1 VAAKI
6 RPMINHR
13 LGYISNLSMSMD
25 TPYLDI
31 ATYGGIY
38 PNMIRTPGHMTID
51 MQIIVPEANIP
62 RNIGNYLLGLQQ
74 PFINYAIQS
83 EFQCLYCGRPN
94 SIDRTDCMSCGAI
107 RSFVLG

>member
-51 MQIIVPEANIP
+51 MQT
-62 RNIGNYLLGLQQ
+62 
-74 PFINYAIQS
+74 FINYAIQS